1 MVFKRHSHCTLKE
14 QPVNKTEWI
23 QIAHWR
29 WRINLKWWSVVD
41 VPPWWHL
48 VSQVLLAFLIL
59 GLWGGCWQ
67 RLLFCQ
73 GVLLFSQRV
82 MSPTS
87 APHGFWLGT
96 KGLTRTQLSPTTGT
110 TFRFHLPSMSS
121 VCLTLS
127 FSLLREWKSEYIN
140 PTFDIFA
147 QLWAAGLHLKWIFF
161 FFFLCKKI
169 WIIN

>member
-59 GLWGGCWQ
+59 GLWGGAGRDCCSVKVCYCSHNVSCHQ
-67 RLLFCQ
+67 LRPRMA
-73 GVLLFSQRV
+73 S
-82 MSPTS
+82 
-87 APHGFWLGT
+87 
-96 KGLTRTQLSPTTGT
+96 GLAQKASLELSY
-110 TFRFHLPSMSS
+110 HLPLALPS
-121 VCLTLS
+121 VFTFPPCRLSASPFLSLCWENESQNTLTPPLI
-127 FSLLREWKSEYIN
+127 SLLNSEQQGCI
-140 PTFDIFA
+140 
-147 QLWAAGLHLKWIFF
+147 
-161 FFFLCKKI
+161 
-169 WIIN
+169 